1 VSHFTLDVDPAKV
14 TSAAATLTLSE
25 QDLVNGAGTV
35 AALEPQLSAAWEG
48 LAAQSLAAETDG
60 LRRQAEQAAPHFSAA
75 RSALEELATAYT
87 TALEV
92 DVPAL
97 NARWEQAK
105 EDHDADVARRRQQ
118 ESTAAL
124 SAPFGSSSG
133 PLLPAPVAPW
143 LSPTVT
149 APSELAS
156 ARALAATQRAL
167 EDEFDALKTLLHNR
181 TRQAGEA
188 LAAATV
194 IPVPTEVA
202 ATYADGGWF
211 MAITG
216 MLGGGDPSVLSA
228 DLPLSALARALQ
240 GDLPSDSASLQ
251 ALLDTARASGLDAWS
266 IANLQKKYWTAKAY
280 ERAGIDPD
288 LWNPELGVD
297 ANRATILKVYEYY
310 KTLYQLDPHL
320 EWAGLANMVGPGFAA
335 GFFDLDMARDTARYL
350 EDLPGDLPGDLA
362 GGMSDLAGASDEQ
375 LEFFET
381 RFLMMQRQIFED
393 MGAMHEAYLSGPEGI
408 AALEEMTAA
417 GVIRPKVMQAWRFID
432 VGTQTG
438 DADLLHRGAVG
449 LADREQNQII
459 ADNWD
464 AMYDHPPFGPA
475 VTYLMTTIGKPSVPG
490 ALFPG
495 QVRSLEIP
503 LSPDLD
509 LPDEIDLP
517 DSPRIP
523 LTPWKLPDLPS
534 VPLPPD
540 QVLVRTTLP
549 DFNVSDREDR
559 WDYFLTDTM
568 PAYVEL
574 LEEQDRVTIETEMS
588 RPIEE
593 RIEEQRALNRLP
605 DIMEGLD
612 PRTWTPVV
620 ER

>member
-1 VSHFTLDVDPAKV
+1 VSHFTLDVDPAGV

-48 LAAQSLAAETDG
+48 LAAQSLAAEADG

-75 RSALEELATAYT
+75 RSALEGLAGAYT
-87 TALEV
+87 TAVEV

-97 NARWEQAK
+97 NTRWEQAK

-124 SAPFGSSSG
+124 TAPFGSSSG

-149 APSELAS
+149 APSELES
-156 ARALAATQRAL
+156 ALALAAAQRAL
-167 EDEFDALKTLLHNR
+167 EDEFDALKTRLHNR

-188 LAAATV
+188 LAATV
-194 IPVPTEVA
+194 IPVPTEMA

-211 MAITG
+211 TAITG
-216 MLGGGDPSVLSA
+216 CSAAVTPRCLSA

-310 KTLYQLDPHL
+310 KTLYELDPHL

-335 GFFDLDMARDTARYL
+335 GFFDLDMARDVARCL
-350 EDLPGDLPGDLA
+350 EESPGDLPDWLA
-362 GGMSDLAGASDEQ
+362 DDMSDLAGASDEQ

-393 MGAMHEAYLSGPEGI
+393 MGAMHEAYLSGPDGM
-408 AALEEMTAA
+408 ASLQEMTDA
-417 GVIRPKVMQAWRFID
+417 GAIRPEVMQAWRDID
-432 VGTQTG
+432 DGTRTG
-438 DADLLHRGAVG
+438 NEALLHRGAVG

-464 AMYDHPPFGPA
+464 VMYDHPPLA
-475 VTYLMTTIGKPSVPG
+475 R
-490 ALFPG
+490 
-495 QVRSLEIP
+495 RSP
-503 LSPDLD
+503 
-509 LPDEIDLP
+509 
-517 DSPRIP
+517 
-523 LTPWKLPDLPS
+523 T
-534 VPLPPD
+534 
-540 QVLVRTTLP
+540 
-549 DFNVSDREDR
+549 
-559 WDYFLTDTM
+559 
-568 PAYVEL
+568 
-574 LEEQDRVTIETEMS
+574 
-588 RPIEE
+588 
-593 RIEEQRALNRLP
+593 
-605 DIMEGLD
+605 
-612 PRTWTPVV
+612 
-620 ER
+620 